1 MKEFSDPRMIFCDFD
16 TPRCPSMWEINRVFH
31 ILDIRPRYV
40 RFDRTRRGW
49 HIIIELPKPLEKA
62 ATVALQAIL
71 GSDPRRETLNLMR
84 ALSIRWDAFNERRWN
99 VLFRE
104 KLK

>member
-1 MKEFSDPRMIFCDFD
+1 MKEYSDPTMLYCDYD
-16 TPRCPSMWEINRVFH
+16 RPNPPSMWEIFRVFH
-31 ILDIRPRYV
+31 ILAIDPEWF
-40 RFDRTRRGW
+40 RFDRTRHGW
-49 HIIIELPKPLEKA
+49 HLIIKMPAKLSRTA
-62 ATVALQAIL
+62 QVALQAVL

-84 ALSIRWDAFNERRWN
+84 ALSVRWDKVSSRRWN